1 MGKAPSTKSATRPQK
16 ACTAKTS
23 QAARNV
29 KQASMKARSR
39 VSSSKARDSKQREQ
53 LDDMLS
59 QLQQGGEERP
69 NPVRISYVTDR

>member
-1 MGKAPSTKSATRPQK
+1 MGKAPSTKSAARPQK
-16 ACTAKTS
+16 AGTAKAS

-29 KQASMKARSR
+29 KQANMKARPR
-39 VSSSKARDSKQREQ
+39 ALSSKARDSEQREQ

-69 NPVRISYVTDR
+69 NPVRTSCVTDR